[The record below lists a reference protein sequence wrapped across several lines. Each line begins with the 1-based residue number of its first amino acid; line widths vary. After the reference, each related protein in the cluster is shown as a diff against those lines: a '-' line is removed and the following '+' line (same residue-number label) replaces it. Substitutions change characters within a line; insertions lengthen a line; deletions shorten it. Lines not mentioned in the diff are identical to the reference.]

1 MAYLMGIDVGS
12 RTTKGVIAYRSRV
25 KTSHVIFSGNN
36 YRRAAEKIREG
47 LLSKAGLSAEDIAYT
62 VATGQSVDNLSFPFH
77 KASDTR
83 CCARGISSL
92 FPEVRT
98 VIDVQGQS
106 TQIIRVDEKGKVV
119 NFVVSERCAA
129 GSGRFLEIIANVLR
143 IDLEDIGSLSLK
155 SQNPVAFT
163 TSCAVFGESEAIS
176 RVAEGTPK
184 EDILAGVHRALAQK
198 ISTLIDRVGFEE
210 KCAISGGGGLDVGL
224 IKAIE
229 QELGLKLLIPQ
240 KPELVSALGASI
252 MAQESKP

>member
-1 MAYLMGIDVGS
+1 MSYFMGIDVGS
-12 RTTKGVIAYRSRV
+12 RTTKGVIAYGSRA
-25 KTSHVIFSGNN
+25 KTFHTIFSSNN
-36 YRRAAEKIREG
+36 YREAAEKIREG
-47 LLSKAGLSAEDIAYT
+47 LLSRARLQATDIAYT
-62 VATGQSVDNLSFPFH
+62 AVTGQQLDNLSFPFH

-83 CCARGISSL
+83 CCARGVNSL
-92 FPEVRT
+92 FPEART

-143 IDLEDIGSLSLK
+143 INLEDIGPLSLK

-198 ISTLIDRVGFEE
+198 ISTLIDRVGFEAR
-210 KCAISGGGGLDVGL
+210 CAISGGGGLDMGL

-229 QELGLKLLIPQ
+229 QELGLELLIPQ
-240 KPELVSALGASI
+240 KPELVSALGAAI
-252 MAQESKP
+252 VAQESKP

>member
-1 MAYLMGIDVGS
+1 MAYFMGVDVGS
-12 RTTKGVIAYRSRV
+12 RTTKGVIAQGSRL
-25 KTSHVIFSGNN
+25 KAFHVIFSGNN
-36 YRRAAEKIREG
+36 YREAAEKARKG
-47 LLSKAGLSAEDIAYT
+47 LLSQAGLQAEDIAYT
-62 VATGQSVDNLSFPFH
+62 AVTGQSVDNLSFPFH

-83 CCARGISSL
+83 CCARGVNSL

-129 GSGRFLEIIANVLR
+129 GSGRFLEVIANVLR
-143 IDLEDIGSLSLK
+143 INLEDIGPLSLK

-184 EDILAGVHRALAQK
+184 EDILAGVHKALAQK
-198 ISTLIDRVGFEE
+198 ISSLMDRVGFEE
-210 KCAISGGGGLDVGL
+210 KCAISGGGGLDMGL
-224 IKAIE
+224 IKAIK
-229 QELGLKLLIPQ
+229 QELGLELLIPQ

>member
-1 MAYLMGIDVGS
+1 MAYFMGIDVGS

>member
-1 MAYLMGIDVGS
+1 MAYFMGIDVGS
-12 RTTKGVIAYRSRV
+12 RTTKGVIAYGSRV
-25 KTSHVIFSGNN
+25 KTFHAIFSGYN
-36 YRRAAEKIREG
+36 YRGAAEKIREG
-47 LLSKAGLSAEDIAYT
+47 LLSRARLQAVDIAYT

-143 IDLEDIGSLSLK
+143 INLKDVGPLSLK
-155 SQNPVAFT
+155 SQNPVVFT

-198 ISTLIDRVGFEE
+198 ISALIDRVGFEE
-210 KCAISGGGGLDVGL
+210 KCAISGGGGLDIGL
-224 IKAIE
+224 VKAIE

-252 MAQESKP
+252 MAQLFKA